1 MDEVK
6 TEEPQAAKDAKAEA
20 DWKAEADRKA
30 DDDELKKSMGEVI
43 RKLDTAKT
51 PEEQKDALAAA
62 KTWLLE
68 ADATKYAG
76 PAAQIDLAVY
86 PPLVTAAVTSMAE
99 YMRQIEDPSRATAPD
114 MTGKTNGNRSP
125 L

>member
-62 KTWLLE
+62 KTCSSRR
-68 ADATKYAG
+68 TRRSTRG
-76 PAAQIDLAVY
+76 R
-86 PPLVTAAVTSMAE
+86 PP
-99 YMRQIEDPSRATAPD
+99 
-114 MTGKTNGNRSP
+114 RSTWP
-125 L
+125 FTRRSSPRP